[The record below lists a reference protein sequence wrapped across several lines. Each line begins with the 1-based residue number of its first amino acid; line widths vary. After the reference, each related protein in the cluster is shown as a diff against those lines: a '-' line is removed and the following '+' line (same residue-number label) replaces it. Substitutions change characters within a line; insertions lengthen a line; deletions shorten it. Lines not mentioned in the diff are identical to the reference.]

1 MMNQEMSTVN
11 KESLREEA
19 ERIQSEFTRLCE
31 DKKINK
37 ECRFLIQSMMVLINL
52 LIAIF
57 LEKTTKK
64 TSKNSSIPP
73 SQTEPDE
80 STHPGTN
87 GKGKPESKLAAAN
100 TRTIETVILAKVSRC
115 DVCGQDLKD
124 TPCQHVERRTKID
137 ILFEKVIEH
146 VDAEIKQ
153 CPACDSTVKGQFP
166 ADMPGV
172 LQYGSGLKAFI
183 INLLVSQ
190 MLALGRA
197 QKLIK
202 SMIGEVIAESTML
215 KFILRLHQNLAP

>member
-73 SQTEPDE
+73 SQTEK
-80 STHPGTN
+80 TN
-87 GKGKPESKLAAAN
+87 RLIREQMERENPNPSLRQLIHERLKPLSWP
-100 TRTIETVILAKVSRC
+100 R
-115 DVCGQDLKD
+115 
-124 TPCQHVERRTKID
+124 
-137 ILFEKVIEH
+137 
-146 VDAEIKQ
+146 
-153 CPACDSTVKGQFP
+153 
-166 ADMPGV
+166 
-172 LQYGSGLKAFI
+172 
-183 INLLVSQ
+183 
-190 MLALGRA
+190 
-197 QKLIK
+197 
-202 SMIGEVIAESTML
+202 
-215 KFILRLHQNLAP
+215 